1 MPILPVNVYTPKGY
15 KRVYALLDSGSEE
28 CLVSREL
35 YSEMGLK
42 GVPLEVLLITAD
54 GKRSV
59 VSSIDTNFSIG
70 PVDHIPTKF
79 EIKNALVLNEMPPI
93 GKNFRLLKI

>member
-1 MPILPVNVYTPKGY
+1 M
-15 KRVYALLDSGSEE
+15 
-28 CLVSREL
+28 LVSREL

-42 GVPLEVLLITAD
+42 GVPLEVLLITVD

-59 VSSIDTNFSIG
+59 VSSIDTNFSIR

-79 EIKNALVLNEMPPI
+79 EIINALVLN
-93 GKNFRLLKI
+93 